1 VEVVQVA
8 SETEEQEAT
17 ERLLQI
23 PFAEVLVAV
32 VVQSRQVE
40 VLVMLEQVV
49 MDREA
54 LVVEEEEPVRTHQLE
69 AVLAE
74 AGATALSL

>member
-1 VEVVQVA
+1 VVQA
-8 SETEEQEAT
+8 GSETEEQEAT

-40 VLVMLEQVV
+40 ALVMLEQVA

-54 LVVEEEEPVRTHQLE
+54 LEEEEEEPVRTHPLE
-69 AVLAE
+69 VVLEEAE
-74 AGATALSL
+74 EAA